1 MTEKVKE
8 RRPAVAALLSLV
20 LMGLGQFYNG
30 QLRRAVVFYAI
41 EILGFVAVATISTL
55 LLSFHGLMII
65 YFGGLIYVG
74 IRIFAVIDAF
84 IAARRIGEVELHR
97 YNHWYVYVPI
107 LLVTMIIQMVFE
119 SPVASYSIPSG
130 AMQPTLL
137 VGDYVFADKNAY
149 HDRAPERGD
158 VVVFKLPID
167 NQTDYIMRIVGLPG
181 DIIHVWGGVLHIN
194 GAPVVR
200 HRLVEVKLA
209 SYGGYARRVI
219 EYVETLPNGRDHRI
233 WEISDEDILD
243 NTPVYKVPAG
253 HYFMMGD
260 YRDSSLDS
268 RVMSEVGFVPA
279 GNLVGRAEILF
290 FSQNGSAS
298 WWQISRWPQAIRFGR
313 IGNGID

>member
-1 MTEKVKE
+1 MTENVKE
-8 RRPAVAALLSLV
+8 RRPTVAALLSLV
-20 LMGLGQFYNG
+20 VMGLGQLYNG
-30 QLRRAVVFYAI
+30 QLRRAVVFFAI

-65 YFGGLIYVG
+65 YFGGLIFVG

-97 YNHWYVYVPI
+97 YNRWYVYVPI
-107 LLVTMIIQMVFE
+107 LLVMMIIRMVFE

-158 VVVFKLPID
+158 VVVFKLPMD

-181 DIIHVWGGVLHIN
+181 DIIYVSGGVLHIN

-200 HRLVEVKLA
+200 HRLGEVKLA

-219 EYVETLPNGRDHRI
+219 EYVETLPNGREHRI

-243 NTPVYKVPAG
+243 NTPAYKVPAG

-260 YRDSSLDS
+260 YRDSSPDS

-279 GNLVGRAEILF
+279 GNLVSRAEILF

-298 WWQISRWPQAIRFGR
+298 WWQIWRWPQAIRFGR